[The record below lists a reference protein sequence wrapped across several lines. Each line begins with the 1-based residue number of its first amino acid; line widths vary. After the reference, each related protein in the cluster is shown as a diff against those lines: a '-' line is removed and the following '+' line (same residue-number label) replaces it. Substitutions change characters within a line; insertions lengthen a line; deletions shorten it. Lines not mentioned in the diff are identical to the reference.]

1 MTNLYSCTIDS
12 WQNQNKGRSITLFLS
27 AGFED
32 RARTAAVFLGKR
44 SSLVPASAVVLDYE
58 DLETNGPNRDKVIG
72 VLKNSFSIVDVIKLP
87 EIEKALSLCEERSMK
102 GDIILVDI
110 SGMSRILIFKVLNYL
125 ISSNIPFQI
134 VYTEAETYYPNKSF
148 YKKLRL
154 AYEKG
159 ETKLLDE
166 YQKLEQ
172 SEVIY
177 SYDCEVDLP
186 SEFRGRPEPGRP
198 SVLIAFLTFKRSRLQ
213 TILRA
218 FEFSNRILIV
228 GEPVREDLRWRKELL
243 ALINYDLI
251 KKRPTETKTLFT
263 LDPFLISKNLEEY
276 LEDQTLRKS
285 NIYLAP
291 LGSKMQTVGAFLF
304 WRRHPEI
311 SIVFSQPK
319 RYFRDKFS
327 RNSRDTFVVTYD
339 KLVEAIKTS

>member
-1 MTNLYSCTIDS
+1 MIDLYSYKIES
-12 WQNQNKGRSITLFLS
+12 WQNENKGKSITLLLA

-32 RARTAAVFLGKR
+32 RARAAAVSLEKR
-44 SSLVPASAVVLDYE
+44 SNLVRSYAVVLDYE
-58 DLETNGPNRDKVIG
+58 DLQTNEPNRSKIIKG
-72 VLKNSFSIVDVIKLP
+72 LKKSFDIVDVIALP
-87 EIEKALSLCEERSMK
+87 EAEKALCLCKERSMK
-102 GDIILVDI
+102 GDILLVDI
-110 SGMSRILIFKVLNYL
+110 SGMSRTLIFQVLNYFVL
-125 ISSNIPFQI
+125 SNIPFHI
-134 VYTEAETYYPNKSF
+134 VYTEAEKYYPSKNFYRRLKSV
-148 YKKLRL
+148 
-154 AYEKG
+154 YEKG
-159 ETKLLDE
+159 ETSLLNE
-166 YQKLEQ
+166 YQRLEQ

-186 SEFRGRPEPGRP
+186 IEFRGKPEPGRS
-198 SVLIAFLTFKRSRLQ
+198 SVLITFLTFKRSRLQ

-218 FEFSNRILIV
+218 FEFSGRILIV
-228 GEPVREDLRWRKELL
+228 GEPVREDLRWRRELL
-243 ALINYDLI
+243 ELINHDLI
-251 KKRPTETKTLFT
+251 KNGPTEIKTLFT

-327 RNSRDTFVVTYD
+327 RNSRDTFLVTYD

>member
-1 MTNLYSCTIDS
+1 MINAYSYKIDA
-12 WQNQNKGRSITLFLS
+12 WQTENKGKSITLLLS

-32 RARTAAVFLGKR
+32 RARAAALFFGKGR
-44 SSLVPASAVVLDYE
+44 KLVPSYAIVLDYE
-58 DLETNGPNRDKVIG
+58 DLETNEPNRSAVMKTVRR
-72 VLKNSFSIVDVIKLP
+72 SFSTVEVIRLSK
-87 EIEKALSLCEERSMK
+87 IEKAVSLCDERRMK
-102 GDIILVDI
+102 GDVILVDI
-110 SGMSRILIFKVLNYL
+110 SAMSRTLIFKVLNSL
-125 ISSNIPFQI
+125 VSSNIPFQV
-134 VYTEAETYYPNKSF
+134 VYTEAEKYYPNQGF
-148 YKKLRL
+148 YKKLKSV
-154 AYEKG
+154 YEKE
-159 ETKLLDE
+159 ETKLLTE

-186 SEFRGRPEPGRP
+186 HEFQGRPEPGRP

-243 ALINYDLI
+243 ELINYDLI
-251 KKRPTETKTLFT
+251 KKRLTDIKTLFT
-263 LDPFLISKNLEEY
+263 LDPFSISRKLEEY